1 MSAWLLLLY
10 ILPKLARTKQ
20 QKIPSIHYHQ
30 LNLSIVSKNVFFLLF
45 SSCLLIF
52 FSSLL
57 LLFLSYYYSYY
68 HFSFFF
74 CSVVQ
79 LHSMLSLFSDHM
91 RKWRCTLIAI
101 LMAFRSNVLTFEL
114 PVRLTRSLL
123 LHPTSL
129 WKQKKKKEN
138 LFCFFKGVTWI
149 GVVQRSSK
157 QLLLGMRLAQRK
169 KTFKVTA
176 QHVLHCTTINPT
188 IVQCNMP
195 VN

>member
-1 MSAWLLLLY
+1 MTTTTLHSS
-10 ILPKLARTKQ
+10 KTCENKTT
-20 QKIPSIHYHQ
+20 KIPSIHYHQ

-52 FSSLL
+52 FLP
-57 LLFLSYYYSYY
+57 
-68 HFSFFF
+68 FSFYSFLIIIHIIIFLFF

-129 WKQKKKKEN
+129 WKQKKKMEICFVFSKE
-138 LFCFFKGVTWI
+138 
-149 GVVQRSSK
+149 
-157 QLLLGMRLAQRK
+157 LLGLEWFNDQ
-169 KTFKVTA
+169 
-176 QHVLHCTTINPT
+176 
-188 IVQCNMP
+188 
-195 VN
+195 VNNCC